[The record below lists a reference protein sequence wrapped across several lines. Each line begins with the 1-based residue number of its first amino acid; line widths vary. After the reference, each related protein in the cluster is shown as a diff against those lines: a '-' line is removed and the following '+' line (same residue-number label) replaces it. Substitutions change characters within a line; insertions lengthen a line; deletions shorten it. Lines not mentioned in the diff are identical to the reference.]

1 MALSHVEGNCKEEN
15 AALHDQCG
23 WDKKEQASGEQW
35 KVKIGPES
43 ERGGDGKNNPTQP
56 SPFSNSRDSSSDLSS
71 DRISITESCKEKVKQ
86 TYTRNSL
93 DAGFCS

>member
-43 ERGGDGKNNPTQP
+43 ERGGMAKIIQP
-56 SPFSNSRDSSSDLSS
+56 SHHLFL
-71 DRISITESCKEKVKQ
+71 I
-86 TYTRNSL
+86 
-93 DAGFCS
+93 AGIARVT